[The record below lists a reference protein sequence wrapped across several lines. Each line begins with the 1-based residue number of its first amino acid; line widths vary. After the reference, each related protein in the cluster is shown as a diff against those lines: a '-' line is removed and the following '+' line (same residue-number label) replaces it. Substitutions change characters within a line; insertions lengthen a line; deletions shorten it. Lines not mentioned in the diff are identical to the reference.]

1 MPLPHPPVS
10 ILPITLV
17 PPWQGHSTVSEPQLP
32 GLSLPCCVRGEPD
45 IGEAV
50 GFGKLP
56 PVTLGLPSWPGCWL
70 TAPLTHGSDSVP
82 GGSLHP
88 RPHVDRPAGLQ
99 GVDISG

>member
-50 GFGKLP
+50 GFGKL
-56 PVTLGLPSWPGCWL
+56 
-70 TAPLTHGSDSVP
+70 
-82 GGSLHP
+82 
-88 RPHVDRPAGLQ
+88 RLQ
-99 GVDISG
+99 FILFVAILVNIY